1 MRRDDRVYRESVQA
15 FVVGKD
21 FGAMPAY
28 DFALRHP
35 DRTCGVVYLSSPSAP
50 HVIQHHN

>member
-35 DRTCGVVYLSSPSAP
+35 GPHLRRGVPFVPFSPPRHSTS
-50 HVIQHHN
+50 